1 MEADQGGMTMSE
13 DRGSLEPAMTAQRL
27 RFEVFSWIF
36 ALGVCALFLVP
47 IYLKSGDK
55 YVFYMANI
63 AAILIFLI
71 FSRTLFLLKFTLFA
85 RSRWIR
91 LILVFLPIPI
101 FMYLVDNLYEFQRYI
116 DENGTIS
123 FIRGAGEMTDY
134 EFGRFIKYQF
144 IFFTVGALV
153 ANVLMPVRM
162 IISFWRTTNTA
173 DRV

>member
-1 MEADQGGMTMSE
+1 
-13 DRGSLEPAMTAQRL
+13 
-27 RFEVFSWIF
+27 
-36 ALGVCALFLVP
+36 
-47 IYLKSGDK
+47 
-55 YVFYMANI
+55 MANI

-85 RSRWIR
+85 RSSWIR

-101 FMYLVDNLYEFQRYI
+101 FMYLVDSLYEFQRYI

-123 FIRGAGEMTDY
+123 FLRGAGEMTDY